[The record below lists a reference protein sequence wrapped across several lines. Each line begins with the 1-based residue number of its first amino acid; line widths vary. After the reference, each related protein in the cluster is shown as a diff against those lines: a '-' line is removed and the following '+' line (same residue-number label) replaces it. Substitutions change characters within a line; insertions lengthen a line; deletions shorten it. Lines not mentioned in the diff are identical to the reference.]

1 MPDRSEHVDQM
12 QETPTGYTIPSPTLE
27 AIERALQRIAQPA
40 ERQHQVRPGSRAKGE
55 RFGAPEE

>member
-1 MPDRSEHVDQM
+1 M

-27 AIERALQRIAQPA
+27 AIETALQRIAQPA